1 MYMYMYLHHS
11 TKNWPIP
18 LISCSAP
25 SAPQNLTGTSMTSQ
39 SISLSWS
46 PPLLSNGVIQE
57 YRVNVTE
64 VETGRVFIEV
74 VMHTTTSVT
83 VQPLHPYYIYR
94 CHVSAYTVEVG
105 PYAVVI
111 IRTREDGK

>member
-1 MYMYMYLHHS
+1 
-11 TKNWPIP
+11 
-18 LISCSAP
+18 
-25 SAPQNLTGTSMTSQ
+25 MTSR

-46 PPLLSNGVIQE
+46 PPSVLNGVIQE

-64 VETGRVFIEV
+64 VETGVVFTENV
-74 VMHTTTSVT
+74 THTTTSVT
-83 VQPLHPYYIYR
+83 VQLLHPYYIYR

-111 IRTREDGK
+111 IQTLEDGEILCTI